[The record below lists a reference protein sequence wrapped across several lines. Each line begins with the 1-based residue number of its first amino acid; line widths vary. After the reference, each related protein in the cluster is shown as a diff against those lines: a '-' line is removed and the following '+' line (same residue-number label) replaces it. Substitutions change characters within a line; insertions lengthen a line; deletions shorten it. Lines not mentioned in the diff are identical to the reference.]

1 MYKEFP
7 VTGSKMI
14 ELQIFSVSYPLY
26 LSQFRTS
33 EISGYTR
40 ILLRAIQKR
49 AELAALRQQH
59 FLYQRKIVYNPI
71 SLRSSSGETD
81 TEDNHRQFFPYWSF
95 LFLFQLHR
103 TLLWVVWRV
112 PGEEKEK
119 NK

>member
-1 MYKEFP
+1 M
-7 VTGSKMI
+7 
-14 ELQIFSVSYPLY
+14 SYPLY

-95 LFLFQLHR
+95 FVFISTSPDFIVGSVAGVEMAVETGNAQSAR
-103 TLLWVVWRV
+103 D
-112 PGEEKEK
+112 
-119 NK
+119 

>member
-1 MYKEFP
+1 MNADY
-7 VTGSKMI
+7 SM
-14 ELQIFSVSYPLY
+14 VSSSGYGI
-26 LSQFRTS
+26 
-33 EISGYTR
+33 ISGYTR

-112 PGEEKEK
+112 PGEETGIERSEK
-119 NK
+119 Y

>member
-1 MYKEFP
+1 M
-7 VTGSKMI
+7 
-14 ELQIFSVSYPLY
+14 SYPLY

-95 LFLFQLHR
+95 LFLFQLHW
-103 TLLWVVWRV
+103 TLLWVVCRGSRWQWKQEMRKV
-112 PGEEKEK
+112 RGINFFYKVC
-119 NK
+119 